1 MSIVSRFAS
10 ITFVPNSRVRG
21 DEVIECRSN
30 ERSKL
35 VVGRAA
41 SGALVT
47 GEMGVVVV
55 GVIGVMERELDMV
68 D

>member
-1 MSIVSRFAS
+1 M
-10 ITFVPNSRVRG
+10 PNSRVRG
-21 DEVIECRSN
+21 DEVIECRSS

-47 GEMGVVVV
+47 GEVVV
-55 GVIGVMERELDMV
+55 GVMEWEVDMV